1 MIASGAV
8 ASGAAGPVD
17 AGPGALRALR
27 AVARSATARVV
38 AIRLLSAVPVLWGV
52 SFLTFIL
59 LNLLPGDA
67 ASSILGLNATPQ
79 ELAALRAKLGLNE
92 PFFTRYGH
100 WLGGVLSGHLGAS
113 LISGQSVSSILS
125 QRIPVTLELIGY
137 AFVLSVAFAV
147 PVAVLSA
154 RRPRGIFDRISI
166 WLSMLGLATPNFV
179 LAIVLI
185 LVLSV
190 HLNLLPPIGY
200 TSPSADLAGNL
211 KFLLMPAISIAFG
224 LFCAYNRLLR
234 ADIVEQL
241 QREDYVVFARAK
253 GIAPRRVL
261 VRHATRNSLFGLITI
276 VAVNAGTLIGATVII
291 EQIFALPG
299 IGQELIS
306 AISQKDVPLV
316 EGIVVVFAVVVV
328 LANLVADLLYAVLD
342 PRIRYGGRGA

>member
-1 MIASGAV
+1 MIASGAL
-8 ASGAAGPVD
+8 SGGAPSTRRPVPAALRP
-17 AGPGALRALR
+17 LRAL
-27 AVARSATARVV
+27 ARSATTRVV
-38 AIRLLSAVPVLWGV
+38 AVRLAAAVPVLWGV
-52 SFLTFIL
+52 SFVTFIF

-67 ASSILGLNATPQ
+67 ASSILGINATPQ
-79 ELAALRAKLGLNE
+79 ELAALRAKLRLNE

-100 WLGGVLSGHLGAS
+100 WLGGVLSGHLGSS
-113 LISGQSVSSILS
+113 LISGQAVSTILS

-147 PVAVLSA
+147 PFAVLAA
-154 RRPRGIFDRISI
+154 RRPRGIFDRFSI

-190 HLNLLPPIGY
+190 HLNVLPPIGY
-200 TSPSADLAGNL
+200 VSLGADPAGNL

-234 ADIVEQL
+234 ADIVEQM

-253 GIAPRRVL
+253 GIAPWRVL

-306 AISQKDVPLV
+306 AITQKDVPLV
-316 EGIVVVFAVVVV
+316 EGIVLVFAVVVV
-328 LANLVADLLYAVLD
+328 AANLVADVLYAVLD
-342 PRIRYGGRGA
+342 PRIRYGGRSA